1 MRVQQWRSMRLRA
14 NVFRVVVRKR
24 FLRKGEGR
32 VRGRKRVAGRDGGR
46 GAIYLPDIFANGVKG

>member
-1 MRVQQWRSMRLRA
+1 MRLRA